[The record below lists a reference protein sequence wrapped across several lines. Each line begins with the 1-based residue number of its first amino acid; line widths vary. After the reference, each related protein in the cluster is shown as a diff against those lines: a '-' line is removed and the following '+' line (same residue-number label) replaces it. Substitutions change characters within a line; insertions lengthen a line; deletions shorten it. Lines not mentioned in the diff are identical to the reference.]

1 METDGGSSLV
11 PAEGQGAALE
21 RALSVA
27 EQIARVVDSLE
38 EAVDDLLDPAR
49 QGTESTEDASGDTTA
64 QTE

>member
-1 METDGGSSLV
+1 M

-38 EAVDDLLDPAR
+38 EAVDGLLDPAR
-49 QGTESTEDASGDTTA
+49 QETESTEDASGDTTA
-64 QTE
+64 QAE